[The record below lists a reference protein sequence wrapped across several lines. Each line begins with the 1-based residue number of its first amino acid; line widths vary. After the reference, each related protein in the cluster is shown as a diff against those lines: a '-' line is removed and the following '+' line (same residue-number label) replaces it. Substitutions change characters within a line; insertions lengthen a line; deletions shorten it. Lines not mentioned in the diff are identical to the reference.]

1 MNLKQ
6 QIEKA
11 AEGHGHGCRC
21 DACTAEYVSGH
32 PYGLDKVLLRRLI
45 AAAVLFIAALF
56 TKNAVPAVSVI
67 FGLLSVLAAGYDVF
81 IRTIA
86 ACVHNKLPD
95 EDLLM
100 CVAAVAA
107 LAIGRAPEGALVLLL
122 MQLGTL
128 LRGFVEEKVR
138 RSVRSV
144 TDVGAG
150 LDDAGRSNSR
160 AQEFITH
167 FAHIYTPVI
176 LGLAV
181 LFAVVLPL
189 FFEMTVAEAVY
200 KALVLLVIA
209 CPCAFVISIP
219 LTYFAGVGGAA
230 RSGVLFRDDA
240 AMEALCRV
248 GTVVFDKPGALEG
261 EGFRVVSVKSDRMD
275 ADTLLRIAAHACA
288 YSDSE
293 LAESVKAAYQGTIY
307 IELIQSFRQD
317 PGHGITVMVDGVDII
332 LGNEAFVR
340 DHGVDPGPDATT
352 EPSAYLAI
360 DGRYAGRIVF
370 GAVAKADAARTVQL
384 LSWENERQI
393 VLLSDETTAA
403 TEKFARSVAIGQLYS
418 DCTGEKKTAVLRD
431 LKERKTRRGY
441 VLFVGDAQ
449 ADPACFAE
457 AELGAA
463 MRADGSE
470 NAAVM
475 VTNDSPLSVVSAIGT
490 AKRTN
495 AVLRQNILFA
505 FVFKLIVLILDIAG
519 ICPLWL
525 AVFADSGVALLVV
538 LNCLRAMTAKETA
551 LSGELAKYPVA

>member
-11 AEGHGHGCRC
+11 AEGHGHGCMC
-21 DACTAEYVSGH
+21 DACAAEYVSGDH
-32 PYGLDKVLLRRLI
+32 YGLDKVLFWRII
-45 AAAVLFIAALF
+45 AAAVLFAASAIL
-56 TKNAVPAVSVI
+56 KNAMPAVSVI
-67 FGLLSVLAAGYDVF
+67 LAIISILTAGYDVF
-81 IRTIA
+81 VRTIA
-86 ACVHNKLPD
+86 ACVRNKLPD

-107 LAIGRAPEGALVLLL
+107 VAIGRAPEGALVLLL

-128 LRGFVEEKVR
+128 FRGFAEEKVR
-138 RSVRSV
+138 RSVHSV
-144 TDVGAG
+144 ADIRVDPTDPSRG
-150 LDDAGRSNSR
+150 NSR

-189 FFEMTVAEAVY
+189 FFRMTVSEAIH

-230 RSGVLFRDDA
+230 RNGILFRDDA
-240 AMEALCRV
+240 AMTELCRV
-248 GTVVFDKPGALEG
+248 GTVVFDKTGALQG
-261 EGFRVVSVKSDRMD
+261 EGSRVVSVKSDRMD
-275 ADTLLRIAAHACA
+275 AETLLRIAAHACA
-288 YSDSE
+288 YADSE
-293 LAESVKAAYQGTIY
+293 PAESIKAAYQGTIY

-317 PGHGITVMVDGVDII
+317 SEHGITVVVDGVDII
-332 LGNEAFVR
+332 LGTEEFIR
-340 DHGVDPGPDATT
+340 DHGVDPGSDATT

-360 DGRYAGRIVF
+360 DGQYAGRIVF
-370 GAVAKADAARTVQL
+370 GAVAKADSARTVQL

-393 VLLSDETTAA
+393 LLLSDETAAA
-403 TEKFARSVAIGQLYS
+403 TEKFARSVGIGRFYS
-418 DCTGEKKTAVLRD
+418 DCTGGKKAATLRD
-431 LKERKTRRGY
+431 IQERKARRGS

-449 ADPACFAE
+449 ADPECFAE

-463 MRADGSE
+463 MYADGSE

-475 VTNDSPLSVVSAIGT
+475 ALNDSPLSIVSAIGT
-490 AKRTN
+490 ARQTN
-495 AVLRQNILFA
+495 TILRQNILFA
-505 FVFKLIVLILDIAG
+505 LVFKLIVLILDIVG

-525 AVFADSGVALLVV
+525 AVFSDSGVTLMTV
-538 LNCLRAMTAKETA
+538 LNCLRAMTVKETQ
-551 LSGELAKYPVA
+551 LSGE